1 MCIPADPA
9 FPSRCFRRDKMSVAT
24 APSGSA
30 VFNNRIALEIR
41 GDVAQLGERLP
52 CTQEVDGSSPFI
64 STISFRR
71 SCTTPARRSPMLLL
85 ERRQTGGDME
95 DPLINLADDLIAED
109 VREFIRENVDSF
121 ITWELMVFLHSN
133 PEFMGNILD
142 LAAAL
147 GRDEK
152 DVLKA
157 VLFNVEQ
164 RFLVAE
170 HKAGEPFYWF
180 TNDPELRSCI
190 ARAVEAA
197 QDSNVRLRVIAHILS
212 KSSSR

>member
-1 MCIPADPA
+1 
-9 FPSRCFRRDKMSVAT
+9 
-24 APSGSA
+24 
-30 VFNNRIALEIR
+30 
-41 GDVAQLGERLP
+41 
-52 CTQEVDGSSPFI
+52 
-64 STISFRR
+64 
-71 SCTTPARRSPMLLL
+71 
-85 ERRQTGGDME
+85 ME